1 MSIIVGVYLT
11 HLAEASTIP
20 LAGLT
25 AAASL
30 YAHHRL
36 PVPWAPPKSSIPF
49 IVYGGS
55 TAVGSFAI
63 KLARNS
69 NIHPVIAVA
78 GKGSHY
84 AESLIDRN
92 KGDAVVDYR
101 GGVEA
106 TVQAITSSLEQAGHS
121 TVHHAIDTAIV
132 QQSVDVLNQ
141 CVTPS
146 GWIDFILPNDFDVS
160 PAVKSVTSVGSVHN
174 HNEFGNNQDLGFIF
188 SRYFTRALQNG
199 TFSGHP
205 FEVRP
210 GGLEGVEEALK
221 DLKAGKASAT
231 KYVFRI
237 AETPGLA

>member
-1 MSIIVGVYLT
+1 M
-11 HLAEASTIP
+11 AEASTIP

-30 YAHHRL
+30 YANQRL
-36 PVPWAPPKSSIPF
+36 PLPWTPATNAIPF
-49 IVYGGS
+49 IVYGAS

-69 NIHPVIAVA
+69 NIHPIIAVA

-84 AESLIDRN
+84 VESLIDRS
-92 KGDAVVDYR
+92 KGDTVVDYR

-106 TVQAITSSLEQAGHS
+106 TIKGITSSLDQAGHS

-132 QQSVDVLNQ
+132 QQSADVLRQ
-141 CVTPS
+141 CVNP
-146 GWIDFILPNDFDVS
+146 GGRIDFILPNDFDVS

-188 SRYFTRALQNG
+188 SRYFTRALQNN

-221 DLKAGKASAT
+221 DLKEGKASAT

-237 AETPGLA
+237 ADTPELA